1 MNVAVETLIS
11 PLDRARAAT
20 YRVLGRPLRGLIARR
35 EDRVLAYGLLGTF
48 MALAFTSLCPLW
60 LLALGPL
67 VLGVPHL
74 LSDFR
79 YLVARRG
86 YHRRPLLLVSVAAL
100 LIVVSI
106 TPRFAIGALV
116 ALPAIL
122 FARASLARRG
132 VALAIFVVIYVG
144 ARRLGLVAD
153 YAFAHLHNL
162 IAIGLWLAWRRR
174 GARVNVI
181 VPLAFVAGAAAI
193 FSGGVEQLVIGVGAV
208 VVPRTGLDFGELVYA
223 LAAPWADAHPLF
235 ALRMVLFFAF
245 AQSVHYGVWLRLV
258 PEDDRGR
265 EAPRSF
271 GSTYR
276 ALRADLGAWP
286 LLLLGLLALGLIGYA
301 LHDLRGARDGYLRIA
316 AFHGYLE
323 LAAIALFALEGTPG
337 ATDRRLGAPRPAE
350 LPA

>member
-1 MNVAVETLIS
+1 MSSAVETLLW

-20 YRVLGRPLRGLIARR
+20 YRAFGRPLRGLIARR

-48 MALAFTSLCPLW
+48 TALAFTSVCPLW

-67 VLGVPHL
+67 VFGVPHL
-74 LSDFR
+74 LADLR

-86 YHRRPLLLVSVAAL
+86 YHRRPLLLIGVAL
-100 LIVVSI
+100 PLIAVSI
-106 TPRFAIGALV
+106 EPRFRIGALA
-116 ALPAIL
+116 ALPAIAL
-122 FARASLARRG
+122 ARASLGRR
-132 VALAIFVVIYVG
+132 ALALLVFG
-144 ARRLGLVAD
+144 ALYAAALRLGVIAD

-162 IAIGLWLAWRRR
+162 IAVALWLAWRPR
-174 GARVNVI
+174 GRRVNVV
-181 VPLAFVAGAAAI
+181 VPLAFALGAAAI
-193 FSGGVEQLVIGVGAV
+193 FSGLVEQWVLRAGGYLA
-208 VVPRTGLDFGELVYA
+208 PRTGLDLGDLAYA
-223 LAAPWADAHPLF
+223 LAAPWADAHPIF

-271 GSTYR
+271 SSTFR
-276 ALRADLGAWP
+276 ALRADVGGVV
-286 LLLLGLLALGLIGYA
+286 LLGLALLALGLLAYA
-301 LHDLRGARDGYLRIA
+301 LHDLHGARDGYLRLA

-337 ATDRRLGAPRPAE
+337 ATDLRLGAAVRA
-350 LPA
+350 